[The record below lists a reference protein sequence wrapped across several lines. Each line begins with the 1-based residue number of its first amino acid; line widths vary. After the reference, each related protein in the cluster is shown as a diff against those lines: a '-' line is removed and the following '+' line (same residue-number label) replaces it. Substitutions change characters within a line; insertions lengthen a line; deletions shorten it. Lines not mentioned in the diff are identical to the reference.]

1 MGVGNHAPSGMAA
14 FSVLYGGMEE
24 NNIKTPAANYTRPPD
39 HRAELLM
46 PAGSLVKLKT
56 AVLYGADAVY
66 AGTPDLSLRTQSDF
80 SLEDL
85 LEGVR
90 FAHDHGVR
98 IYLTLNLFTHNRDIE
113 KLPEFVKTVRRV
125 KPDGVI
131 VSDQGVFHYLRE
143 HAPEI
148 DLHVSTQ
155 ANACSWLTVESWAKQ
170 GAKLCVLAREVSFDE
185 LGEIRAKCPDIKLET
200 FVHGAMCM
208 TYSGRCLLS
217 NYLAE
222 RGANQGNCAQSCRW
236 SYKVLARKKNGDE
249 MEITPDNK
257 DDFDFYLE
265 EEYRPGEL
273 MKIEEDDRGSYIMN
287 AKDLCLMGKLDD
299 YLALGIDSL
308 KIEGRN
314 KSEYYAAVTAHAYR
328 QAIDAWYLDP
338 DNWSPEPY
346 LREIYTLQNRGYS
359 LGFHDGRLGNIAH
372 NYDRSATVGGWLFAG
387 SILRWDGDDMIFVP
401 RNGLKSGSVIE
412 FLAPGQLEPIRL
424 RMYEYTNANS
434 GVVSDRANPAADQ
447 KSAIRINASVFHN
460 EDIANIKK
468 LLPPMTV
475 GRTEAILN
483 QDQQALLQGN
493 LISMDVER
501 GLRESGDDRPTLKG
515 RAHTGKTPAQGLDSC
530 CGLGCNGCSMFWHDE
545 KYAKA
550 RETLAAK
557 KIGEKLQVG

>member
-1 MGVGNHAPSGMAA
+1 MTKTLPPSYMR
-14 FSVLYGGMEE
+14 
-24 NNIKTPAANYTRPPD
+24 PAD

-46 PAGSLVKLKT
+46 PAGSLAKLKT

-66 AGTPDLSLRTQSDF
+66 AGTPDLSLRTQSEF

-90 FAHDHGVR
+90 FAHEHGVR

-125 KPDGVI
+125 APDGVI

-143 HAPEI
+143 HAPEL

-155 ANACSWLTVESWAKQ
+155 ANACSWLTVQSWAKQ
-170 GAKLCVLAREVSFDE
+170 GAKLCVLAREVSFEE
-185 LGEIRAKCPDIKLET
+185 LVEIRAKCPDIKLET
-200 FVHGAMCM
+200 FIHGAMCM

-217 NYLAE
+217 NFLAE

-249 MEITPDNK
+249 VEITPENK

-265 EEYRPGEL
+265 EEYRPGDL

-287 AKDLCLMGKLDD
+287 AKDLCLMGKLDE

-314 KSEYYAAVTAHAYR
+314 KSEYYAAITARAYR
-328 QAIDAWYLDP
+328 HAIDAWYADP
-338 DNWSPEPY
+338 EGWSPDPY
-346 LREIYTLQNRGYS
+346 LREVYTLQNRGYT
-359 LGFHDGRLGNIAH
+359 LGFHEGRLTNVAH
-372 NYDRSATVGGWLFAG
+372 NYDRTDTVGGWLFAG
-387 SILRWDGDDMIFVP
+387 TILRWEGTDMIFAQ
-401 RNGLKSGSVIE
+401 RNALRAGAVVE
-412 FLAPGQLEPIRL
+412 FLSPERLEPVRL
-424 RMYEYTNANS
+424 RFYEFVNAAS
-434 GVVSDRANPAADQ
+434 GVVSDKANPGVAN
-447 KSAIRINASVFHN
+447 AIRIPAEAFHN
-460 EDIANIKK
+460 EDLSTLQT

-475 GRTEAILN
+475 GRTEAVLSEER
-483 QDQQALLQGN
+483 QALLQGN
-493 LISMDVER
+493 LIAMDVER
-501 GLRESGDDRPTLKG
+501 GLRDNIDERPTLKG

-530 CGLGCNGCSMFWHDE
+530 CGLGCNGCTMFWHDD

-550 RETLAAK
+550 RETLKAK
-557 KIGEKLQVG
+557 KIGEMLKKNQ

>member
-1 MGVGNHAPSGMAA
+1 MVTMDTD
-14 FSVLYGGMEE
+14 
-24 NNIKTPAANYTRPPD
+24 NNKLPTPTYNPPPG

-90 FAHDHGVR
+90 FAHEHGVR

-113 KLPEFVKTVRRV
+113 KLPEFVKTVRKV
-125 KPDGVI
+125 NPDGVI

-148 DLHVSTQ
+148 DLHISTQ
-155 ANACSWLTVESWAKQ
+155 ANACSWLTVESWKKQ
-170 GAKLCVLAREVSFDE
+170 GAKLCVLAREVSFAE
-185 LGEIRAKCPDIKLET
+185 LTEIRAKCPDIKLEA

-249 MEITPDNK
+249 VEITPENK

-265 EEYRPGEL
+265 EEYRQGEL
-273 MKIEEDDRGSYIMN
+273 MKIEEDDRGSYILN
-287 AKDLCLMGKLDD
+287 AKDLCLMGKLDN

-328 QAIDAWYLDP
+328 RAIDAWYEDP
-338 DNWSPEPY
+338 ESWSPEPY

-387 SILRWDGDDMIFVP
+387 SISHWEGDDIIFVV

-412 FLAPGQLEPIRL
+412 FLAPNQLEPIRL
-424 RMYEYTNANS
+424 RMYEFENAKN
-434 GVVSDRANPAADQ
+434 GVVSQSANPGVGN
-447 KSAIRINASVFHN
+447 AIRINASVFHN
-460 EDIANIKK
+460 EDLSQIKE
-468 LLPPMTV
+468 LLPPLTV
-475 GRTEAILN
+475 GRTEAVLN
-483 QDQQALLQGN
+483 QDQQELLQGN
-493 LISMDVER
+493 LIAMDVER
-501 GLRESGDDRPTLKG
+501 GLRENLDARPTLKG
-515 RAHTGKTPAQGLDSC
+515 RAHTGKAPAQGLDSC

-550 RETLAAK
+550 RETLKSK
-557 KIGEKLQVG
+557 KIGEKLKAV